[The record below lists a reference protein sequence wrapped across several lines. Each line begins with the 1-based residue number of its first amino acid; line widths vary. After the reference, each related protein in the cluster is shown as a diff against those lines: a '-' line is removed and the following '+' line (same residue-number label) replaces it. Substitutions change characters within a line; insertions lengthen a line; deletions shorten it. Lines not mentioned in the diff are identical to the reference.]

1 MRWKGWRLTSPK
13 HSSGVKA
20 TGRRLRTRRDSG
32 RTSKVCHLHPSD
44 FHGISRLGIAA
55 VEHAIDL
62 VEQVHHALG
71 GALLKFRP
79 VRGVT
84 DFVYRQVRQ
93 SASMLH
99 RQLETLL
106 PAPDAPTRSRM
117 SSAEREA
124 VLAALNGLVGDY
136 LAAAGNPLQI
146 PMQLRIDGKALAL
159 DGKSLSAAFPH
170 AGGKLLILIHG
181 LCRSD
186 LQWLRRGHDH
196 GAALARDLGYTP
208 LYLSYNSGLH
218 ISTNG
223 QTFAALLETLVQQ
236 WPVPV
241 EEITLLGHS
250 MGGLVARSA
259 CYYGKRGR
267 HTWPKL
273 LKNIVFLGTPHHGA
287 PLEQG
292 GSWLT
297 AMLASSPYTAPFS
310 RLGRMR
316 SAGITDLRY
325 GNLLDCD
332 WHGRDRFEH
341 GGDRRQPVPLPP
353 KVKCYT
359 IAGTVSA
366 RHGDLRNRLLGDG
379 LIPMGVALGSHTHAP
394 HDLAFPRSRA
404 WVAYGVHH
412 LDLLSSARVYEKIR
426 GWLAQ

>member
-1 MRWKGWRLTSPK
+1 M
-13 HSSGVKA
+13 V
-20 TGRRLRTRRDSG
+20 
-32 RTSKVCHLHPSD
+32 
-44 FHGISRLGIAA
+44 A

-146 PMQLRIDGKALAL
+146 LMRLRIDGKALAL
-159 DGKSLSAAFPH
+159 DRPSLAASFPH

-186 LQWLRRGHDH
+186 LQWLRHGHDH

-218 ISTNG
+218 ISSNG
-223 QTFAALLETLVQQ
+223 QSFAALLETMVQQ
-236 WPVPV
+236 WP
-241 EEITLLGHS
+241 
-250 MGGLVARSA
+250 
-259 CYYGKRGR
+259 
-267 HTWPKL
+267 
-273 LKNIVFLGTPHHGA
+273 A

-310 RLGRMR
+310 RLGRIR

-332 WHGRDRFEH
+332 WHGHDRFEH
-341 GGDRRQPVPLPP
+341 GGDRGQPVPLRR

-379 LIPMGVALGSHTHAP
+379 LIPMGVALGSHTHEP

-404 WVAYGVHH
+404 WIAYGVHH